1 MLKSRPSRLN
11 GLQVETGETAVRK
24 YMPSPAAKIR
34 PKIYEADALRVEDL
48 VGTLEVEVQ

>member
-1 MLKSRPSRLN
+1 
-11 GLQVETGETAVRK
+11 
-24 YMPSPAAKIR
+24 MPSPAAKIR